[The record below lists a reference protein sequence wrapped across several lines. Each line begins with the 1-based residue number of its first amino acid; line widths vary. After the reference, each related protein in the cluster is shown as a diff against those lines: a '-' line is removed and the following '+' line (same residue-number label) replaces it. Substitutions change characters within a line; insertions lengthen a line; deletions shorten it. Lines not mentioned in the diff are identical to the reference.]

1 MGEWTAMASGKLL
14 DASPRPSVL
23 FAHGCSLTS
32 ADRPQFVGLTTS
44 AVLFIGYDG
53 AAHMAEEVKNAA
65 VNVPRSMFFTIF
77 VNGALG
83 FGSIIALLYSIGDVD
98 AALSSPTGWP
108 FIEIFY
114 QATQSKGGATAMTS
128 VLIVLIVCATFG
140 YVASASRQ
148 LWAFARDRG
157 VPGWQLISKVCE
169 ILHCTTARLTVAGR
183 RTFCHSIVRYWRHSR
198 L

>member
-1 MGEWTAMASGKLL
+1 
-14 DASPRPSVL
+14 
-23 FAHGCSLTS
+23 
-32 ADRPQFVGLTTS
+32 
-44 AVLFIGYDG
+44 
-53 AAHMAEEVKNAA
+53 MAEEVKNAA

-77 VNGALG
+77 VNGALV

-98 AALSSPTGWP
+98 AALNSPTGWP

-157 VPGWQLISKVCE
+157 VPGWQLISRVCMN
-169 ILHCTTARLTVAGR
+169 L
-183 RTFCHSIVRYWRHSR
+183 
-198 L
+198 